1 MKILITGGA
10 GFIGSALIRYLIATT
25 HHQIINVDKLS
36 YASNLDALID
46 VSQSENYSF
55 EKVDICDE
63 KRVSLLFDMYSPDA
77 VIHLAAESHVDR
89 SIENAKAFVMT
100 NIVGTYNLLNSSK
113 QYWASLQGSKHEKF
127 RFYHISTDEV
137 YGDLGLLDKAFDE
150 YASYRPSSP
159 YAATKASSDHLVRA
173 WYRTHKLPVL
183 ITNCSNNY
191 GAYQFP
197 EKFIPCM
204 IMNALSGNYLSIYGN
219 GNQVRDWLYVDDHVQ
234 AIYQV
239 LKEGKVGSTYNIGG
253 ESERKN
259 IDVVNI
265 ICKLLEELAPAKPPG
280 VEYYSDL
287 ITYVT
292 DRPGH
297 DIRYAINP
305 EKIKNELGWYAKTN
319 FEEGMRKTV
328 LWYLNNQAWCRRVQ
342 DKTESNVLSEL
353 ETG

>member
-10 GFIGSALIRYLIATT
+10 GFIGSALIRYLITTT

-36 YASNLDALID
+36 YAGNLDALID
-46 VSQSENYSF
+46 VSRSENYCF

-63 KRVSLLFDMYSPDA
+63 KRVNMIFDIYSPDA

-89 SIENAKAFVMT
+89 SIKNANAFVMT
-100 NIVGTYNLLNSSK
+100 NIVGTYNLLNISK
-113 QYWASLQGSKHEKF
+113 KYWASLQGSKHEKF

-137 YGDLGLLDKAFDE
+137 YGDLELLDNAFDE
-150 YASYRPSSP
+150 GASYRPSSP

-173 WYRTHKLPVL
+173 WYRTYKLPIL

-197 EKFIPCM
+197 EKLIPRM
-204 IMNALSGNYLSIYGN
+204 IINALSGNPLPIYGH

-239 LKEGKVGSTYNIGG
+239 LTEGKVGSTYNIGG
-253 ESERKN
+253 ESERRN

-265 ICKLLEELAPAKPPG
+265 ICKLLDELAPTKPPG
-280 VEYYSDL
+280 VTCYSDL

-328 LWYLNNQAWCRRVQ
+328 IWYLKNLAWCYRVQ
-342 DKTESNVLSEL
+342 DKTEENFSSEQIS
-353 ETG
+353 